1 MARASPK
8 GCRAIFTE
16 KYMSQ
21 KTILQHRLILAALCA
36 VFSFTLLCK
45 AQTESDSPKT
55 IAVVI
60 GISKYPKLPDN
71 QQLLYADRD
80 ALAFAAAIKKI
91 SGERVRLLVN
101 QEATVEAIKEAIG
114 NWLAQTANENDTV
127 TIYFSGHGF
136 AETAYGEAYLLAYDS
151 DAKSPYASGISL
163 RELSYAITRRVK
175 ANRILIIADA
185 VRREFFDAEV
195 VGETPSKI
203 FSTAFNQLSQW
214 RSGIATVLANSPGE
228 YSREAQKWDSHGVFT
243 KHLVDAINSG
253 LDLNAD
259 RTSDGEEVFS
269 SVWAK
274 VSKDT
279 SKKQYPSKSGTTL
292 AQIKLASKVA
302 VAVTTASLPAEPKAS
317 PEVVNPSANQPATS
331 VQKTVE
337 PPVVAKSNQQTQSP
351 VNQPTTGASKSE
363 AIKPVTPSTN
373 TQTTNKSTTVT
384 TRVEPVKTN
393 QPPVN
398 KAEPAKTTQPIASPS
413 TEPAVKAVQPPVT
426 GNQPRSTN
434 STPSTVAETASAPG
448 VVKPKP
454 APPATANVPLNGTI
468 PASERSTATVPATIS
483 TPAPSPL
490 ILELESAIAVGRL
503 VEPKGDCAW
512 DTYQQ
517 LTQQPS
523 LSAEAARLKP
533 RLAEALFTSGR
544 TIISNDMRSDNI
556 ADKVDDFKRAGQML
570 AKARL
575 LTPEK
580 SEINALE
587 KLSAAAALL
596 SLQFFDEAEKALT
609 QLPKTAATENALGIV
624 YAGKLDNWKAER
636 AYKNASEMDSLAAA
650 PHYNLGL
657 LYRSQKNEAALAE
670 FEKAAEL
677 DAKNYAVF
685 LAIGDEY
692 FSLNKWQP
700 SAEAYR
706 KAVALRPYD
715 DNLYTKL
722 GHALYSQG
730 LRDEANKAY
739 QKAKEIRSKQ

>member
-16 KYMSQ
+16 KYMLH
-21 KTILQHRLILAALCA
+21 KTILNHRLLLTALCA
-36 VFSFTLLCK
+36 VFSLTPLCQ
-45 AQTESDSPKT
+45 AQSNGDSPKT
-55 IAVVI
+55 LAVVI

-80 ALAFAAAIKKI
+80 AQAFAAAIRKI
-91 SGERVRLLVN
+91 SGDNVRLLVN
-101 QEATVEAIKEAIG
+101 QEATVEAIKDAVG
-114 NWLAQTANENDTV
+114 NWLAQAAAENDTV
-127 TIYFSGHGF
+127 TIYFSGHGI

-151 DAKSPYASGISL
+151 DAKSPYASGVSL

-185 VRREFFDAEV
+185 VRREFFDAEM

-203 FSTAFNQLSQW
+203 FSTSFNQLSQW
-214 RSGIATVLANSPGE
+214 RSGIATVLASSPGE

-253 LDLNAD
+253 IDLNAD
-259 RTSDGEEVFS
+259 KTSDGEEIFS
-269 SVWAK
+269 SVWAR

-279 SKKQYPSKSGTTL
+279 SKKQYPSKSGPTL
-292 AQIKLASKVA
+292 SQIKLASKVA
-302 VAVTTASLPAEPKAS
+302 VAVNSASLPAESQAS
-317 PEVVNPSANQPATS
+317 TANVNSVQNQSAAS
-331 VQKTVE
+331 VQKAAE
-337 PPVVAKSNQQTQSP
+337 PTIVAKSNQQAPAPANPAAISP
-351 VNQPTTGASKSE
+351 SRPEAVQPTT
-363 AIKPVTPSTN
+363 TPAV
-373 TQTTNKSTTVT
+373 TQTTKATSPAIN
-384 TRVEPVKTN
+384 RGEPVKTN

-398 KAEPAKTTQPIASPS
+398 KTEIAKTNQPTVAATTQPA
-413 TEPAVKAVQPPVT
+413 QPPAT
-426 GNQPRSTN
+426 NNQPKVTN
-434 STPSTVAETASAPG
+434 PANPTVGETTTASAA
-448 VVKPKP
+448 VKPKP
-454 APPATANVPLNGTI
+454 APPATTNVPLNGTA
-468 PASERSTATVPATIS
+468 PATERVTTPIPATIS
-483 TPAPSPL
+483 TPAPSPMV
-490 ILELESAIAVGRL
+490 LELESAIAVGRL
-503 VEPKGDCAW
+503 VEPKGNCAW

-517 LTQQPS
+517 LTQEPA
-523 LSAEAARLKP
+523 LAAEAARLKA
-533 RLAEALFTSGR
+533 RLAEALFTNGKAV
-544 TIISNDMRSDNI
+544 ISNDMRSDNI
-556 ADKVDDFKRAGQML
+556 ADKVDDFKRAGLML
-570 AKARL
+570 SKARL

-580 SEINALE
+580 TEIIALE
-587 KLSAAAALL
+587 KLCAAAALL

-636 AYKNASEMDSLAAA
+636 AFKNALEMDSLAAA

-657 LYRSQKNEAALAE
+657 LFRSQKNEGALAE

-677 DAKNYAVF
+677 DAKNYATF

-692 FSLNKWQP
+692 FSQNKWQP

-706 KAVALRPYD
+706 RAVALRPYD